1 MNKKIWE
8 LLPFWFPK
16 SQNNQIWAII
26 FISLTILSI
35 DWWNW
40 KSSNRLGSWIPDW
53 IIYLVIIQFVLAY
66 SVWKFSKV
74 FNPIII
80 EREFESCSEKQLIKE
95 TYKTEEK
102 EEEPEL
108 KEEEPIEED
117 TDDSDKKNI
126 TNIYISDSV
135 INRSIIGEKD
145 DKDE

>member
-1 MNKKIWE
+1 MNKKTWE

-16 SQNNQIWAII
+16 SQNNRNWTFVFII
-26 FISLTILSI
+26 LTFLSI

-40 KSSNRLGSWIPDW
+40 DSNARFADWIPIW
-53 IIYLVIIQFVLAY
+53 IIYLIFIQFALAY

-74 FNPIII
+74 FSTIVEGNEMFIP
-80 EREFESCSEKQLIKE
+80 EEQELIKNN
-95 TYKTEEK
+95 
-102 EEEPEL
+102 
-108 KEEEPIEED
+108 
-117 TDDSDKKNI
+117 DDLDNKPI

>member
-1 MNKKIWE
+1 MNKETWE

-16 SQNNQIWAII
+16 SQNSRNWA
-26 FISLTILSI
+26 FVFTLLTILSI

-40 KSSNRLGSWIPDW
+40 ESSNRLGNWIPDW
-53 IIYLVIIQFVLAY
+53 IIYLMIIQFVLAY

-80 EREFESCSEKQLIKE
+80 EREFESCSEKQLTKE
-95 TYKTEEK
+95 TYETEEK

-108 KEEEPIEED
+108 KEEETIED

>member
-1 MNKKIWE
+1 MKKETWE

-16 SQNNQIWAII
+16 SQNSRNWAFV
-26 FISLTILSI
+26 FILLTILSI

-40 KSSNRLGSWIPDW
+40 ESSNRLGNWIPDW

-95 TYKTEEK
+95 TYETEKK

-108 KEEEPIEED
+108 KEEETIED

>member
-1 MNKKIWE
+1 MNKKTWE

-16 SQNNQIWAII
+16 SKNSRNWAFV
-26 FISLTILSI
+26 FILLTILSI

-40 KSSNRLGSWIPDW
+40 GSSTRLGSWIPDW

-95 TYKTEEK
+95 TYETEEK
-102 EEEPEL
+102 EEDPAL
-108 KEEEPIEED
+108 KEEETIED

>member
-1 MNKKIWE
+1 MNKETWE

-16 SQNNQIWAII
+16 SQNSRNWAFV
-26 FISLTILSI
+26 FILLTILSI

-40 KSSNRLGSWIPDW
+40 ESSNRLGNWIPDW
-53 IIYLVIIQFVLAY
+53 IIYLMIIQFVLAY

-74 FNPIII
+74 FNPIIT

-95 TYKTEEK
+95 TYETEKK

-108 KEEEPIEED
+108 KEEETIED

>member
-1 MNKKIWE
+1 MKWK

-16 SQNNQIWAII
+16 SRNNQIWAII

-40 KSSNRLGSWIPDW
+40 NSNNRINNWIPTW
-53 IIYLVIIQFVLAY
+53 VVYLIFIQLVLAY
-66 SVWKFSKV
+66 SIWEFTKV
-74 FNPIII
+74 FNPVII
-80 EREFESCSEKQLIKE
+80 ERKFESFSVEEQLE
-95 TYKTEEK
+95 ETEEK
-102 EEEPEL
+102 EEEQI
-108 KEEEPIEED
+108 KE

-135 INRSIIGEKD
+135 INRSIIGEKG